1 MNIASSSGWAMRTMI
16 LLALRVEGT
25 GRLGVISEEVRSHID
40 SGIRG
45 VMARRRKSVD
55 VEAMA
60 ALIELVA
67 DEFGGGGGGEHA
79 RTVVECCLVLEG
91 V

>member
-1 MNIASSSGWAMRTMI
+1 MRTMI

-25 GRLGVISEEVRSHID
+25 GRLGVMSEEVRSHID

-45 VMARRRKSVD
+45 LMARRRKSVD

-60 ALIELVA
+60 ALFVLVA
-67 DEFGGGGGGEHA
+67 DEFGGGGEHA